1 MSRLFID
8 TKELDFFTSVNK
20 ELIQKIVG
28 QKIIYYSISD
38 EHTRTND
45 LYDEAV
51 IKTVFTPV
59 EVNALIL
66 YTDTVETTTKFSIDM
81 IYQIEV
87 YFYDNEL
94 KERNIIPREGDFV
107 KFGEV
112 FYEILQ
118 LTRPQITFG
127 QIENQVMV
135 KSICR
140 VSRESNFVIKEQT

>member
-8 TKELDFFTSVNK
+8 TKEISFFHDVNK

-59 EVNALIL
+59 EVNALVL
-66 YTDTVETTTKFSIDM
+66 YSDPVETTTKFSIDT

-94 KERNIIPREGDFV
+94 KERNIIPRAGDFV
-107 KFGEV
+107 KYIGSAVCGWIFLFRQAAFREGK
-112 FYEILQ
+112 
-118 LTRPQITFG
+118 
-127 QIENQVMV
+127 EN
-135 KSICR
+135 
-140 VSRESNFVIKEQT
+140 EGDH